1 MRYFTKDWYNDTVL
15 AEMCFQV
22 KHSPKAAKFNEKY
35 FQSLYN
41 AQKSWFVKNEKRTAK
56 YTGAPFDAA
65 AAEAK
70 FEAGFK
76 ENLEYVTTKIPA
88 DILANVADVRLL
100 AIGTASYDVTQ
111 AIVRFCGQVNRR
123 CEAVKSNYEEENEKV
138 AERIGWY
145 KVNTLNFI
153 TNAPIIAA
161 HKDGDDFVI
170 TTSAEYTD
178 IACNVTL
185 KNAKIVRCDQQIIGS
200 STLFL
205 ELLPTEN
212 ENELEL
218 NLLCSD
224 GDGKSCE
231 FSAIAEDIEIEEL
244 ENNQSL

>member
-22 KHSPKAAKFNEKY
+22 KHSSKAAKFNEKY

-41 AQKSWFVKNEKRTAK
+41 AQKNWCVKNEKRTAK
-56 YTGAPFDAA
+56 YTGTAFDEAA
-65 AAEAK
+65 SEAK
-70 FEAGFK
+70 FEASFK
-76 ENLEYVTTKIPA
+76 ENLEYVTTKLPS

-100 AIGTASYDVTQ
+100 AIGTATYDVTQ

-123 CEAVKSNYEEENEKV
+123 CEEIKSDYDEENEKI

-153 TNAPIIAA
+153 TNAQIISA
-161 HKDGDDFVI
+161 HKNGDDFVI
-170 TTSAEYTD
+170 TTSPEYTG
-178 IACNVTL
+178 ISCEVTL
-185 KNAKIVRCDQQIIGS
+185 KNAKVSRCDEQVVGS
-200 STLFL
+200 APLFI

-218 NLLCSD
+218 NLLCSNEN
-224 GDGKSCE
+224 GKSCE
-231 FSAIAEDIEIEEL
+231 FSAISEDIEIVEL
-244 ENNQSL
+244 ENNPIM

>member
-22 KHSPKAAKFNEKY
+22 KHSSKAAKFNEKY

-41 AQKSWFVKNEKRTAK
+41 AQKNWFVKNEKRTAK
-56 YTGAPFDAA
+56 YTGTAFDEAA
-65 AAEAK
+65 SEAK
-70 FEAGFK
+70 FEASFK
-76 ENLEYVTTKIPA
+76 ENLEYVTTKLPS

-100 AIGTASYDVTQ
+100 AIGTATYDVTQ

-123 CEAVKSNYEEENEKV
+123 CEEIKSDYDEENEKI

-153 TNAPIIAA
+153 TNAQIISA
-161 HKDGDDFVI
+161 HKNGDDFVI
-170 TTSAEYTD
+170 TTSPEYTG
-178 IACNVTL
+178 ISCEVTL
-185 KNAKIVRCDQQIIGS
+185 KNAKVSRCDDQVVGS
-200 STLFL
+200 APLFI

-218 NLLCSD
+218 NLLCSNEN
-224 GDGKSCE
+224 GKSCE
-231 FSAIAEDIEIEEL
+231 FSAIAEDIEIVEL
-244 ENNQSL
+244 ENNPIM

>member
-1 MRYFTKDWYNDTVL
+1 MKYFTKDWYNDTVL

-22 KHSPKAAKFNEKY
+22 KHSSKAAKFNEKY

-41 AQKSWFVKNEKRTAK
+41 AQKNWFVKNEKRTAK
-56 YTGAPFDAA
+56 YTGTSFDPK

-70 FEAGFK
+70 FDENFN
-76 ENLEYVTTKIPA
+76 ENLEYVKTKLPA
-88 DILANVADVRLL
+88 DILENVADIRLL
-100 AIGTASYDVTQ
+100 AIGTATYDVTQ

-153 TNAPIIAA
+153 TNAQIISA
-161 HKDGDDFVI
+161 HKDGDNFVI
-170 TTSAEYTD
+170 TTSAEYTG
-178 IACNVTL
+178 IACEVTL
-185 KNAKIVRCDQQIIGS
+185 KNAKIARCDELVIGS
-200 STLFL
+200 ATLFI

-224 GDGKSCE
+224 ENGKSCE
-231 FSAIAEDIEIEEL
+231 FSATAEDIEIEEL
-244 ENNQSL
+244 ENKPIV